1 MGVGIMPSNFVRS
14 IMRIIRNKDWSQSAK
29 GKYMKKLMK
38 AEKKLDDIFKQ
49 K

>member
-1 MGVGIMPSNFVRS
+1 
-14 IMRIIRNKDWSQSAK
+14 MRIIRNEKWSQKAK
-29 GKYMKKLMK
+29 GKYMKKLMN